1 MILSIRYQKLSKLS
15 IDKMQFREKYLRSVK
30 GIGNVVNYC
39 LKILHVVYLY
49 FIILSSSLIYFKYY
63 LLKMQI
69 IL

>member
-1 MILSIRYQKLSKLS
+1 
-15 IDKMQFREKYLRSVK
+15 MQFREKYLRSVK

-49 FIILSSSLIYFKYY
+49 SIILSSSLIYFKYY

-69 IL
+69 ILL